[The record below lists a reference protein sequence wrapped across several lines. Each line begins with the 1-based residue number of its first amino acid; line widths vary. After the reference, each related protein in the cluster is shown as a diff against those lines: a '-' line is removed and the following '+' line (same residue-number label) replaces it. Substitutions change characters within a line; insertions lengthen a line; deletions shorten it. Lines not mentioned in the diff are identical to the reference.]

1 MIQYPIL
8 NMNATGKRIKK
19 LRMDRQISVMD
30 ICEYMGF
37 ENPQAV
43 YKWQRGETLPS
54 VDNLFALSR
63 LFDTTVDDILCEKEE
78 VCASSFS
85 FRCIKKRTLDYYIE
99 LFLNLRFND
108 VMG

>member
-1 MIQYPIL
+1 MKTYPIL
-8 NMNATGKRIKK
+8 DLEATGRQIKK
-19 LRMDRQISVMD
+19 IRMEKQISVSA

-63 LFDTTVDDILCEKEE
+63 LFETPIDNILCEQEE
-78 VCASSFS
+78 AGASFS
-85 FRCIKKRTLDYYIE
+85 IVWMFFVPGAYVRKLEIA
-99 LFLNLRFND
+99 
-108 VMG
+108 

>member
-1 MIQYPIL
+1 MMNEYPIL
-8 NMNATGKRIKK
+8 DMEATG
-19 LRMDRQISVMD
+19 RQIKMLRLEKHLSVMD

-63 LFDTTVDDILCEKEE
+63 LLGTTVDNLLFEKE
-78 VCASSFS
+78 ASASFS
-85 FRCIKKRTLDYYIE
+85 LSYSKVLIGFC
-99 LFLNLRFND
+99 NLSFKLQ
-108 VMG
+108 VQ